1 MVEEET
7 QGRVTEWCCC
17 ESKGGFWTN
26 PECVLRREE
35 ERERERERE
44 REKRVWVWRDD
55 PGRWCIIIVIII
67 TIATCAPTGF
77 AVISSS
83 FLGLQ

>member
-1 MVEEET
+1 VVVQEER
-7 QGRVTEWCCC
+7 QGKVTEWCCC
-17 ESKGGFWTN
+17 ESEGGFWTN
-26 PECVLRREE
+26 PECVLWREE
-35 ERERERERE
+35 ERERE

-55 PGRWCIIIVIII
+55 PGRWCIIIVVII
-67 TIATCAPTGF
+67 TIDTCAPPGF

>member
-1 MVEEET
+1 VVEEER

-35 ERERERERE
+35 ERERDKREFGCGE
-44 REKRVWVWRDD
+44 MIQV
-55 PGRWCIIIVIII
+55 GG
-67 TIATCAPTGF
+67 A
-77 AVISSS
+77 SSS
-83 FLGLQ
+83 SSSSPSPHALLLGLL